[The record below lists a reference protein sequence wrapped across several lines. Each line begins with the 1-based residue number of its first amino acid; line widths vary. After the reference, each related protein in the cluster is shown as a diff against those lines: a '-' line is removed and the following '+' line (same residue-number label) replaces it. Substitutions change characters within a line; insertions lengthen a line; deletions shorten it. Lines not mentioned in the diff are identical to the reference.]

1 MDENNTAVENQEEKV
16 FPFWQ
21 ILYKNLLLIIIITVL
36 CGALGTA
43 AGFVC
48 AKPVYTASSDIMLK
62 VVFDNGSNNVVNNN
76 TLSKRTLPTVADTIS
91 SPDII
96 NVARGYR
103 DDADIYAKNISVD
116 YSNKSLIFSIGYVD
130 DNEIDAK
137 LRLAD
142 IITAVKME
150 FKDRHSTTFTDIEF
164 VETQSEYKIT
174 VTNKLATYI
183 IIGFVGGAVAGV
195 IVAILVFVLDNK
207 IKDCRE
213 LEELTGLSVI
223 AVIENND

>member
-1 MDENNTAVENQEEKV
+1 MDENNNVVENQEEKV

-21 ILYKNLLLIIIITVL
+21 ILYKNLLLIIIITVI

-43 AGFVC
+43 AGFVY
-48 AKPVYTASSDIMLK
+48 AKPVYTASSNIMLK
-62 VVFDNGSNNVVNNN
+62 VTFDNGSNNAINNN

-96 NVARGYR
+96 NAARKLH
-103 DDADIYAKNISVD
+103 DDDGIYAKNISVEYD
-116 YSNKSLIFSIGYVD
+116 SNSLIFSIGYVD
-130 DNEIDAK
+130 DNETDAK

-142 IITAVKME
+142 IITAVKTE

-174 VTNKLATYI
+174 ITNKLAMYI
-183 IIGFVGGAVAGV
+183 VIGFVGGAVAGV

-207 IKDCRE
+207 VKDCRE
-213 LEELTGLSVI
+213 LEELTDSSVI